1 MGSGLSR
8 HEIQVLGRI
17 EDDLR
22 SDRALERALRTMHV
36 PRRRRLL
43 PVVPAARL
51 GRQIPAASV
60 ALMVGFAIL
69 LTVLV
74 AQIDTAA
81 SLAFLGAVWI
91 TTVLA
96 LGAKVTAQLSRRG
109 SPGRDRSSHPG
120 PWPRC

>member
-1 MGSGLSR
+1 
-8 HEIQVLGRI
+8 
-17 EDDLR
+17 
-22 SDRALERALRTMHV
+22 
-36 PRRRRLL
+36 
-43 PVVPAARL
+43 
-51 GRQIPAASV
+51 
-60 ALMVGFAIL
+60 MVGFAIL

-81 SLAFLGAVWI
+81 SLAFLGAVWV

-96 LGAKVTAQLSRRG
+96 LGAKVTAQLSRRK